1 MENTFLKQI
10 KKEFKIIKNNK
21 NKKME
26 KKMWIKKIKINN
38 FRNYNFQEIN
48 LNKNINIFYGEN
60 AQGKTNIIESIFLC
74 SMGKSF
80 RAKKDK
86 EMIKLDAKQANIEI
100 EYQKQDRDG
109 KIKIEINNKKNIY
122 LNGIKLKKLSELLG
136 NVNTVIFTPDDINI
150 LKGGPQNRRRF
161 LDIMIS
167 QLKPNYM
174 YHLNIYAKI
183 IEQRNNYLRQIREE
197 NKDEKLL
204 EIWDEKLA
212 QEAYIIYQYRKEFIE
227 KIKNKIKNIHTEIT
241 DKKEEIKIEYIT
253 HCQSKEEYL
262 KLLKERKK
270 LDIIKGYTT
279 KGIHRDD
286 FIIYI
291 NDKELSIYGSQGQH
305 RTSILSLKLAEV
317 DIIKDEIGESPIL
330 LLDDFMSE
338 LDEKRRN
345 HFLEKIKNTQVIITC
360 TDKINLANKNILIYN
375 VKSGKVFTE
384 NNEKVI

>member
-1 MENTFLKQI
+1 
-10 KKEFKIIKNNK
+10 
-21 NKKME
+21 
-26 KKMWIKKIKINN
+26 MWIKKIKINN
-38 FRNYNFQEIN
+38 FRNYNKEEIN
-48 LNKNINIFYGEN
+48 LNEKINIFYGEN
-60 AQGKTNIIESIFLC
+60 AQGKTNIIEAIFLG

-80 RAKKDK
+80 RAKKDN
-86 EMIKLDAKQANIEI
+86 EMIKLNEKQANIEI
-100 EYQKQDRDG
+100 EYQKKDRDG
-109 KIKIEINNKKNIY
+109 KIKIELNNKKNIY

-136 NVNTVIFTPDDINI
+136 NINTVIFTPDDINI

-174 YHLNIYAKI
+174 YHLTLYTKT
-183 IEQRNNYLRQIREE
+183 IEQRNNYLRQIREGKKE
-197 NKDEKLL
+197 EKLL

-212 QEAYIIYQYRKEFIE
+212 EEAFIIYQYRKDFIE
-227 KIKNKIKNIHTEIT
+227 KIKNKIKKIHEEIT
-241 DKKEEIKIEYIT
+241 DEKEKIKIEYIT
-253 HCQSKEEYL
+253 HCNSKEEYL
-262 KLLKERKK
+262 KELKERKK

-305 RTSILSLKLAEV
+305 RTSILSLKLSEV
-317 DIIKDEIGESPIL
+317 EIIKDEIGESPIL

-338 LDEKRRN
+338 LDEKRRT
-345 HFLEKIKNTQVIITC
+345 HFLEKIENTQVIITC

-375 VKSGKVFTE
+375 VKSGEVFE
-384 NNEKVI
+384 E